1 VAVRKEREKNH
12 ETYSI
17 CPRHGIDRES
27 FRHDDVQHHD
37 CRGEQARTRT
47 RRYDHITITPLLRGH
62 SPSVT
67 EDVTIMSQEGVSTQ
81 FRRRPTPSPASLTTA
96 PTRSPRTQSFFFLS
110 LLVMSARMWKERTSD
125 SQIFDSIQGNYSH
138 FILSVCHTFFAPLGN
153 DTHTTTRTTQIL
165 FSESKLNLI
174 TARTPK
180 APSQLSSLTFTNS
193 PLCPNVS
200 SFYIPIRA
208 SPCWTTVNLIS
219 SIGRV
224 SSICP
229 LTSLPNPTLPE

>member
-1 VAVRKEREKNH
+1 
-12 ETYSI
+12 
-17 CPRHGIDRES
+17 
-27 FRHDDVQHHD
+27 
-37 CRGEQARTRT
+37 
-47 RRYDHITITPLLRGH
+47 
-62 SPSVT
+62 
-67 EDVTIMSQEGVSTQ
+67 MSQLCHKKGFQLSSDAAP
-81 FRRRPTPSPASLTTA
+81 RPAQHRLPPLRLA
-96 PTRSPRTQSFFFLS
+96 PLELNLFFFLS

>member
-1 VAVRKEREKNH
+1 MAVRKEREKNH

-27 FRHDDVQHHD
+27 FRHDDVQHD
-37 CRGEQARTRT
+37 CRGEQARTR
-47 RRYDHITITPLLRGH
+47 RYDHTTAPPRSFAICDGRCH
-62 SPSVT
+62 NYVT
-67 EDVTIMSQEGVSTQ
+67 RRVSTQ
-81 FRRRPTPSPASLTTA
+81 FRRRPAAASLTTA
-96 PTRSPRTQSFFFLS
+96 PTRSPSNSIFFFFLS

-153 DTHTTTRTTQIL
+153 NTHGTQIL

-180 APSQLSSLTFTNS
+180 APSHLSSLTFTNS

-200 SFYIPIRA
+200 SFYVPIRA

-229 LTSLPNPTLPE
+229 LTSLLNPTLPE

>member
-1 VAVRKEREKNH
+1 
-12 ETYSI
+12 
-17 CPRHGIDRES
+17 
-27 FRHDDVQHHD
+27 
-37 CRGEQARTRT
+37 
-47 RRYDHITITPLLRGH
+47 
-62 SPSVT
+62 
-67 EDVTIMSQEGVSTQ
+67 MSQLCHKKGFNSVQTP
-81 FRRRPTPSPASLTTA
+81 PTPSPASLTTA
-96 PTRSPRTQSFFFLS
+96 PTRSPRTQSFFFFLL

-138 FILSVCHTFFAPLGN
+138 FILSVCHTFFCPSRKQ
-153 DTHTTTRTTQIL
+153 HCTTQIL

-180 APSQLSSLTFTNS
+180 ARSQLSSLTFTNS

-200 SFYIPIRA
+200 SFYVPIRA

-224 SSICP
+224 SSVCP
-229 LTSLPNPTLPE
+229 